1 LYVQTWANPGGQLQ
15 LATELALK
23 GLNILMMNYTEQFR
37 QHQRLQVSVL
47 NATLA
52 AAYLPFQTLESQQ
65 LMHDLLENAGG
76 AGADVQG
83 PFQRAVASI
92 IHTLL
97 YVFRAGASRRC

>member
-1 LYVQTWANPGGQLQ
+1 

-23 GLNILMMNYTEQFR
+23 GLNILMMNYTDQFK

-47 NATLA
+47 NATPA

-65 LMHDLLENAGG
+65 LMHDLLETAGG

-97 YVFRAGASRRC
+97 YGFRV